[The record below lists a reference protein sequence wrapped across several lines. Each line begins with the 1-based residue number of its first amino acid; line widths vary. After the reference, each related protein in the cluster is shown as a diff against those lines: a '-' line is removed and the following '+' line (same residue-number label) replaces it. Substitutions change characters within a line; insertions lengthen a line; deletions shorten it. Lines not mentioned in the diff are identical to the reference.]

1 MLHFSFL
8 FPYLN
13 FIKAQYYNFW
23 LNDFFIFRSYNFL
36 FNIYVNNIDLTILFS
51 LDTFYKY
58 FFFNDF
64 NLNDLFIYF
73 AQSQKGLIQNQNYV
87 IKKNKCFHLFFLNN
101 FFSLSNSS
109 LNSTFFFRYKYVK
122 KLFELYF
129 FLEFYNNFFSLFRLW
144 FNDLFIFDY
153 LNNAYNFHFF
163 KFFFF
168 LFKNNFF
175 KQNFLD
181 KLI

>member
-1 MLHFSFL
+1 M
-8 FPYLN
+8 
-13 FIKAQYYNFW
+13 
-23 LNDFFIFRSYNFL
+23 
-36 FNIYVNNIDLTILFS
+36 
-51 LDTFYKY
+51 
-58 FFFNDF
+58 
-64 NLNDLFIYF
+64 
-73 AQSQKGLIQNQNYV
+73 
-87 IKKNKCFHLFFLNN
+87 
-101 FFSLSNSS
+101 SNSS